1 MYYVIEYELVAFIA
15 LVIVSLK
22 YFYSKYFPSQQNRIF
37 GYLILVTLLTLLFD
51 LVTAFTLS
59 FYKIVPI
66 WLNQILNILYFSFQT
81 INPPIFL
88 IYVLSLLGQLSLLK
102 SYKVKLI
109 FIPALINLILL
120 FLNPFTKHFFNIDF
134 VYGYTYGYLFY
145 VLHIVAIVYLLI
157 ILFYSIREK
166 HKLSRV
172 QFNTIVGF
180 LFTLFITMYLQARF
194 PRYLITG
201 VILSF
206 GSIVMYFSLQN
217 PQHMKDVLTG
227 CFNYN
232 ALLEYLKEL
241 IKSKQRFHL
250 IAININE
257 FSRINRVFGLKTG
270 NQILINISEHLSSL
284 GENIWIFRMKGT
296 RFVVVTD
303 NDSLYSHIKSSL
315 ENRVESSWDI
325 GLEQIFVSISVCSMF
340 ELNKYVESVDDV
352 VNYIE
357 ISYIESE
364 VNGIRRNIISSDDGL
379 YNKIERM
386 IAVESALRNALETK
400 NGLELNFQPIFSIK
414 DKQFKSAE
422 TLLRLNDPKLGS
434 ISPAEF
440 VPIAE
445 KNGLV
450 LEMDLLVVEKVCQFI
465 AQYNPKDSLGLDY
478 LSINLSA
485 AEFLNIN
492 MPKRITELFNQY
504 NINPEF
510 IVFEITETVA
520 TVSYTIVKTCMHE
533 YQSLGFKFAIDDF
546 GTGYANLSQVV
557 RLPFSIVKIDREL
570 LFGSRIVLEDML
582 HMFKRLG
589 LVTIIEGVETYEQSE
604 FIKEM
609 EVDYIQGY
617 LYSNPLDV
625 KNFIDFCKMSNN
637 NI

>member
-37 GYLILVTLLTLLFD
+37 GYLLLVTLLTLLFD
-51 LVTAFTLS
+51 LITAFTLS
-59 FYKIVPI
+59 FYKIIPV
-66 WLNQILNILYFSFQT
+66 WLNQILNVLYFSFQT

-88 IYVLSLLGQLSLLK
+88 VYVLSLLGQLSLLR
-102 SYKVKLI
+102 SYKIKLI
-109 FIPALINLILL
+109 FVPAFVNLILL
-120 FLNPFTKHFFNIDF
+120 ILNPLSNHFFNIDTIN
-134 VYGYTYGYLFY
+134 GYTYGYLFY
-145 VLHIVAIVYLLI
+145 VLHIVAIIYLLI
-157 ILFYSIREK
+157 IFFYSIYGRK
-166 HKLSRV
+166 NLSKV
-172 QFNTIVGF
+172 QFNTIIGF
-180 LFTLFITMYLQARF
+180 LVSIFITMYLQARF

-206 GSIVMYFSLQN
+206 GSIIMYFSLQN

-257 FSRINRVFGLKTG
+257 FNRINRVFGLKNG
-270 NQILINISEHLSSL
+270 NQILINISKYILSLSD
-284 GENIWIFRMKGT
+284 NIWIFRMKGT

-303 NDSLYSHIKSSL
+303 NDSLYSIIKSNL
-315 ENRVESSWDI
+315 ENKIETSWDT
-325 GLEQIFVSISVCSMF
+325 GSNQIFVSMSICCMF
-340 ELNKYVESVDDV
+340 ELNKFIKSIDDV
-352 VNYIE
+352 VNFIE
-357 ISYIESE
+357 TSFLESE
-364 VNGIRRNIISSDDGL
+364 INGVRENIISSDNGL

-386 IAVESALRNALETK
+386 MAVELALRNALNT
-400 NGLELNFQPIFSIK
+400 NSGLALNFQPIFSLK
-414 DKQFKSAE
+414 DKKFKSAE

-450 LEMDLLVVEKVCQFI
+450 LQMDLLVVEKVCQFI
-465 AQYNPKDSLGLDY
+465 AQYNPKETLGLDY

-485 AEFLNIN
+485 AEFMNIN
-492 MPKRITELFNQY
+492 MPKRMTELLKQY
-504 NINPEF
+504 HIEPEF

-520 TVSYTIVKTCMHE
+520 TVSYAIVSSCMHE
-533 YQSLGFKFAIDDF
+533 YQSLGFRFAIDDF

-557 RLPFSIVKIDREL
+557 SLPFSIVKIDRDL
-570 LFGSRIVLEDML
+570 LFGSKIVLEDML

-589 LVTIIEGVETYEQSE
+589 MVNIIEGVESYDQLDL
-604 FIKEM
+604 IKEM
-609 EVDYIQGY
+609 EVDFIQGY
-617 LYSNPLDV
+617 LYSNPLDI
-625 KNFIDFCKMSNN
+625 NSFIKFCKKRNN
-637 NI
+637 

>member
-37 GYLILVTLLTLLFD
+37 GYLLLVTLLTLLFD
-51 LVTAFTLS
+51 LITAFTLS
-59 FYKIVPI
+59 FYKIIPV
-66 WLNQILNILYFSFQT
+66 WLNQILNVLYFSFQT

-88 IYVLSLLGQLSLLK
+88 VYVLSLLGQLSLLS
-102 SYKVKLI
+102 SYKIKLI
-109 FIPALINLILL
+109 FVPAFVNLILL
-120 FLNPFTKHFFNIDF
+120 ILNPLSNHFFNIDTIN
-134 VYGYTYGYLFY
+134 GYTYGYLFY
-145 VLHIVAIVYLLI
+145 VLHIVAIIYLLI
-157 ILFYSIREK
+157 IFFYSIYGRK
-166 HKLSRV
+166 NLSKV
-172 QFNTIVGF
+172 QFNTIIGF
-180 LFTLFITMYLQARF
+180 LVSIFITMYLQSQF
-194 PRYLITG
+194 PRHLITG

-206 GSIVMYFSLQN
+206 GSIIMYFSLQN

-257 FSRINRVFGLKTG
+257 FNRINRVFGLKNG
-270 NQILINISEHLSSL
+270 NQILINISKYILSLSD
-284 GENIWIFRMKGT
+284 NIWIFRMKGT

-303 NDSLYSHIKSSL
+303 NDSLYSIIKSNL
-315 ENRVESSWDI
+315 ENKIETSWDT
-325 GLEQIFVSISVCSMF
+325 GSNQIFVSMSICCMF
-340 ELNKYVESVDDV
+340 ELNKFIKSIDDV
-352 VNYIE
+352 VNFIE
-357 ISYIESE
+357 TSFLESE
-364 VNGIRRNIISSDDGL
+364 INGVRENIISSDNGL

-386 IAVESALRNALETK
+386 MAVELALRNALNT
-400 NGLELNFQPIFSIK
+400 NSGLALNFQPIFSLK
-414 DKQFKSAE
+414 DKKFKSAE

-450 LEMDLLVVEKVCQFI
+450 LQMDLLVVEKVCQFI
-465 AQYNPKDSLGLDY
+465 AQYNPKETLGLDY

-485 AEFLNIN
+485 AEFMNIN
-492 MPKRITELFNQY
+492 MPKRMTELLKQY
-504 NINPEF
+504 HIEPEF

-520 TVSYTIVKTCMHE
+520 TVSYAIVSSCMHE
-533 YQSLGFKFAIDDF
+533 YQSLGFRFAIDDF

-557 RLPFSIVKIDREL
+557 SLPFSIVKIDRDL
-570 LFGSRIVLEDML
+570 LFGSKIVLEDML

-589 LVTIIEGVETYEQSE
+589 MVNIIEGVESYDQLDL
-604 FIKEM
+604 IKEM
-609 EVDYIQGY
+609 EVDFIQGY
-617 LYSNPLDV
+617 LYSNPLDI
-625 KNFIDFCKMSNN
+625 NSFIKFCKKRNN
-637 NI
+637 

>member
-37 GYLILVTLLTLLFD
+37 GYLLLVTLLTLLFD
-51 LVTAFTLS
+51 LITAFTLS
-59 FYKIVPI
+59 FYKIIPV
-66 WLNQILNILYFSFQT
+66 WLNQILNVLYFSFQT

-88 IYVLSLLGQLSLLK
+88 VYVLSLLGQLSLLR
-102 SYKVKLI
+102 SYKIKLI
-109 FIPALINLILL
+109 FVPAFVNLILL
-120 FLNPFTKHFFNIDF
+120 ILNPLSNHFFKIDMIN
-134 VYGYTYGYLFY
+134 GYTYGYLFY
-145 VLHIVAIVYLLI
+145 ILHIVAIIYLLI
-157 ILFYSIREK
+157 IFFYSIYGRK
-166 HKLSRV
+166 NLSKV
-172 QFNTIVGF
+172 QFNTIIGF
-180 LFTLFITMYLQARF
+180 LVSIFITMYLQARF
-194 PRYLITG
+194 PRHLVTG

-206 GSIVMYFSLQN
+206 GSIIMYFSLQN

-257 FSRINRVFGLKTG
+257 FNRINRVFGLKNG
-270 NQILINISEHLSSL
+270 NQILINISKYILSLSD
-284 GENIWIFRMKGT
+284 NIWIFRMKGT

-303 NDSLYSHIKSSL
+303 NDSLYSIIKSNL
-315 ENRVESSWDI
+315 ENKIETSWDT
-325 GLEQIFVSISVCSMF
+325 GSNQIFVSMSICCMF
-340 ELNKYVESVDDV
+340 ELNKFIKSIDDV
-352 VNYIE
+352 VNFIE
-357 ISYIESE
+357 TSFLESE
-364 VNGIRRNIISSDDGL
+364 INGVRENIISSDNGL

-386 IAVESALRNALETK
+386 MAVELALRNALNT
-400 NGLELNFQPIFSIK
+400 NSGLDLNFQPIFSLK
-414 DKQFKSAE
+414 DKKFKSAE

-450 LEMDLLVVEKVCQFI
+450 LQMDLLVVEKVCQFI
-465 AQYNPKDSLGLDY
+465 AQYNPKETLGLDY

-485 AEFLNIN
+485 AEFMNIN
-492 MPKRITELFNQY
+492 MPKRMTELLKQY
-504 NINPEF
+504 HIEPEF

-520 TVSYTIVKTCMHE
+520 TVSYAIVSSCMHE
-533 YQSLGFKFAIDDF
+533 YQSLGFRFAIDDF

-557 RLPFSIVKIDREL
+557 SLPFSIVKIDRDL
-570 LFGSRIVLEDML
+570 LFGSKIVLEDML

-589 LVTIIEGVETYEQSE
+589 MVNIIEGVESYDHLDL
-604 FIKEM
+604 IKEM
-609 EVDYIQGY
+609 EVDFIQGY
-617 LYSNPLDV
+617 LYSNPLDI
-625 KNFIDFCKMSNN
+625 NSFIKFCKKRNN
-637 NI
+637 

>member
-37 GYLILVTLLTLLFD
+37 GYLLLVTLLTLLFD
-51 LVTAFTLS
+51 LITAFTLS
-59 FYKIVPI
+59 FYKIIPV
-66 WLNQILNILYFSFQT
+66 WLNQILNVLYFSFQT

-88 IYVLSLLGQLSLLK
+88 VYVLSLLGQLSLLR
-102 SYKVKLI
+102 SYKIKLI
-109 FIPALINLILL
+109 FVPAFVNLILL
-120 FLNPFTKHFFNIDF
+120 ILNPLSNHFFKIDMIN
-134 VYGYTYGYLFY
+134 GYTYGYLFY
-145 VLHIVAIVYLLI
+145 ILHIVAIIYLLI
-157 ILFYSIREK
+157 IFFYSIYGRK
-166 HKLSRV
+166 NLSKV
-172 QFNTIVGF
+172 QFNTIIGF
-180 LFTLFITMYLQARF
+180 LVSIFITMYLQARF
-194 PRYLITG
+194 PRHLITG

-206 GSIVMYFSLQN
+206 GSIIMYFSLQN

-257 FSRINRVFGLKTG
+257 FNRINRVFGLKNG
-270 NQILINISEHLSSL
+270 NQILINISKYILSLSD
-284 GENIWIFRMKGT
+284 NIWIFRMKGT

-303 NDSLYSHIKSSL
+303 NDSLYSIIKSNL
-315 ENRVESSWDI
+315 ENKIETSWDT
-325 GLEQIFVSISVCSMF
+325 GSNQIFVSMSICCMF
-340 ELNKYVESVDDV
+340 ELNKFIKSIDDV
-352 VNYIE
+352 VNFIE
-357 ISYIESE
+357 TSFLESE
-364 VNGIRRNIISSDDGL
+364 INGVRENIISSDNGL

-386 IAVESALRNALETK
+386 MAVELALRNALNT
-400 NGLELNFQPIFSIK
+400 NSGLALNFQPIFSLK
-414 DKQFKSAE
+414 DKKFKSAE

-450 LEMDLLVVEKVCQFI
+450 LQMDLLVVEKVCQFI
-465 AQYNPKDSLGLDY
+465 AQYNPKETLGLDY

-485 AEFLNIN
+485 AEFMNIN
-492 MPKRITELFNQY
+492 MPKRMTELLKQY
-504 NINPEF
+504 HIEPEF

-520 TVSYTIVKTCMHE
+520 TVSYAIVSSCMHE
-533 YQSLGFKFAIDDF
+533 YQSLGFRFAIDDF

-557 RLPFSIVKIDREL
+557 SLPFSIVKIDRDL
-570 LFGSRIVLEDML
+570 LFGSKIVLEDML

-589 LVTIIEGVETYEQSE
+589 MVNIIEGVESYDQLDL
-604 FIKEM
+604 IKEM
-609 EVDYIQGY
+609 EVDFIQGY
-617 LYSNPLDV
+617 LYSNPLDI
-625 KNFIDFCKMSNN
+625 NSFIKFCKKRNN
-637 NI
+637 

>member
-37 GYLILVTLLTLLFD
+37 GYLLLVTLLTLLFD
-51 LVTAFTLS
+51 LITAFTLS
-59 FYKIVPI
+59 FYKIIPV
-66 WLNQILNILYFSFQT
+66 WLNQILNVLYFSFQT

-88 IYVLSLLGQLSLLK
+88 VYVLSLLGQLSLLR
-102 SYKVKLI
+102 SYKIKLI
-109 FIPALINLILL
+109 FVPAFVNLILL
-120 FLNPFTKHFFNIDF
+120 ILNPLSNHFFKIDMIN
-134 VYGYTYGYLFY
+134 GYTYGYLFY
-145 VLHIVAIVYLLI
+145 ILHIVAIIYLLI
-157 ILFYSIREK
+157 IFFYSIYGRK
-166 HKLSRV
+166 NLSKV
-172 QFNTIVGF
+172 QFNTIIGF
-180 LFTLFITMYLQARF
+180 LVSIFITMYLQARF
-194 PRYLITG
+194 PRHLITG

-206 GSIVMYFSLQN
+206 GSIIMYFSLQN

-257 FSRINRVFGLKTG
+257 FNRINRVFGLKNG
-270 NQILINISEHLSSL
+270 NQILINISKYILSLSD
-284 GENIWIFRMKGT
+284 NIWIFRMKGT

-303 NDSLYSHIKSSL
+303 NDSLYSIIKSNL
-315 ENRVESSWDI
+315 ENKIETSWDTDSN
-325 GLEQIFVSISVCSMF
+325 QIFVSMSICCMF
-340 ELNKYVESVDDV
+340 ELNKFIKSIDDV
-352 VNYIE
+352 VNFIE
-357 ISYIESE
+357 TSFLESE
-364 VNGIRRNIISSDDGL
+364 INGVRENIISSDNGL

-386 IAVESALRNALETK
+386 MAVELALRNALNT
-400 NGLELNFQPIFSIK
+400 NSGLALNFQPIFSLK
-414 DKQFKSAE
+414 DKKFKSAE

-450 LEMDLLVVEKVCQFI
+450 LQMDLLVVEKVCQFI
-465 AQYNPKDSLGLDY
+465 AQYNPKETLGLDY

-485 AEFLNIN
+485 AEFMNIN
-492 MPKRITELFNQY
+492 MPKRMTELLKQY
-504 NINPEF
+504 HIEPEF

-520 TVSYTIVKTCMHE
+520 TVSYAIVSSCMHE
-533 YQSLGFKFAIDDF
+533 YQSLGFRFAIDDF

-557 RLPFSIVKIDREL
+557 SLPFSIVKIDRDL
-570 LFGSRIVLEDML
+570 LFGSKIVLEDML

-589 LVTIIEGVETYEQSE
+589 MVNIIEGVESYDQLDL
-604 FIKEM
+604 IKEM
-609 EVDYIQGY
+609 EVDFIQGY
-617 LYSNPLDV
+617 LYSNPLDI
-625 KNFIDFCKMSNN
+625 NSFIKFCKKRNN
-637 NI
+637 

>member
-37 GYLILVTLLTLLFD
+37 GYLLLVTLLTLLFD
-51 LVTAFTLS
+51 LITAFTLS
-59 FYKIVPI
+59 FYKIIPV
-66 WLNQILNILYFSFQT
+66 WLNQILNVLYFSFQT

-88 IYVLSLLGQLSLLK
+88 VYVLSLLGQLSLLR
-102 SYKVKLI
+102 SYKIKLI
-109 FIPALINLILL
+109 FVPAFVNLILL
-120 FLNPFTKHFFNIDF
+120 ILNPLSNHFFKIDMIN
-134 VYGYTYGYLFY
+134 GYTYGYLFY
-145 VLHIVAIVYLLI
+145 ILHIVAIIYLLI
-157 ILFYSIREK
+157 IFFYSIYGRK
-166 HKLSRV
+166 NLSKV
-172 QFNTIVGF
+172 QFNTIIGF
-180 LFTLFITMYLQARF
+180 LVSIFITMYLQARF
-194 PRYLITG
+194 PRHLITG

-206 GSIVMYFSLQN
+206 GSIIMYFSLQN

-257 FSRINRVFGLKTG
+257 FNRINRVFGLKNG
-270 NQILINISEHLSSL
+270 NQILINISKYILSLSD
-284 GENIWIFRMKGT
+284 NIWIFRMKGT

-303 NDSLYSHIKSSL
+303 NDSLYSIIKSNL
-315 ENRVESSWDI
+315 ENKIETSWDT
-325 GLEQIFVSISVCSMF
+325 GSNQIFVSMSICCMF
-340 ELNKYVESVDDV
+340 ELNKFIKSIDDV
-352 VNYIE
+352 VNFIE
-357 ISYIESE
+357 TSFLESE
-364 VNGIRRNIISSDDGL
+364 INGVRENIISSDNGL

-386 IAVESALRNALETK
+386 MAVELTLRNALNT
-400 NGLELNFQPIFSIK
+400 NSGLDLNFQPIFSLK
-414 DKQFKSAE
+414 DKKFKSAE

-450 LEMDLLVVEKVCQFI
+450 LQMDLLVVEKVCQFI
-465 AQYNPKDSLGLDY
+465 AQYNPKETLGLDY

-485 AEFLNIN
+485 AEFMNIN
-492 MPKRITELFNQY
+492 MPKRMTELLKQY
-504 NINPEF
+504 HIEPEF

-520 TVSYTIVKTCMHE
+520 TVSYAIVSSCMHE
-533 YQSLGFKFAIDDF
+533 YQSLGFRFAIDDF

-557 RLPFSIVKIDREL
+557 SLPFSIVKIDRDL
-570 LFGSRIVLEDML
+570 LFGSKIVLEDML

-589 LVTIIEGVETYEQSE
+589 MVNIIEGVESYDQLDL
-604 FIKEM
+604 IKEM
-609 EVDYIQGY
+609 EVDFIQGY
-617 LYSNPLDV
+617 LYSNPLDI
-625 KNFIDFCKMSNN
+625 NSFIKFCKKRNN
-637 NI
+637 

>member
-37 GYLILVTLLTLLFD
+37 GYLLLVTLLTLLFD
-51 LVTAFTLS
+51 LITAFTLS
-59 FYKIVPI
+59 FYKIIPV
-66 WLNQILNILYFSFQT
+66 WLNQILNVLYFSFQT

-88 IYVLSLLGQLSLLK
+88 VYVLSLLGQLSLLR
-102 SYKVKLI
+102 SYKIKLI
-109 FIPALINLILL
+109 FVPAFVNLILL
-120 FLNPFTKHFFNIDF
+120 ILNPLSNHFFNIDTIN
-134 VYGYTYGYLFY
+134 GYTYGYLFY
-145 VLHIVAIVYLLI
+145 VLHIVAIIYLLI
-157 ILFYSIREK
+157 IFFCSIYGRK
-166 HKLSRV
+166 NLSKV
-172 QFNTIVGF
+172 QFNTIIGF
-180 LFTLFITMYLQARF
+180 LVSIFITMYLQSQF
-194 PRYLITG
+194 PRHLITG

-206 GSIVMYFSLQN
+206 GSIIMYFSLQN

-257 FSRINRVFGLKTG
+257 FNRINRVFGLKNG
-270 NQILINISEHLSSL
+270 NQILINISKYILSLSD
-284 GENIWIFRMKGT
+284 NIWIFRMKGT

-303 NDSLYSHIKSSL
+303 NDSLYSIIKSNL
-315 ENRVESSWDI
+315 ENKIETSWDT
-325 GLEQIFVSISVCSMF
+325 GSNQIFVSMSICCMF
-340 ELNKYVESVDDV
+340 ELNKFIKSIDDV
-352 VNYIE
+352 VNFIE
-357 ISYIESE
+357 TSFLESE
-364 VNGIRRNIISSDDGL
+364 INGVRENIISSDNGL

-386 IAVESALRNALETK
+386 MAVELALRNALNT
-400 NGLELNFQPIFSIK
+400 NSGLTLNFQPIFSLK
-414 DKQFKSAE
+414 DKKFKSAE

-434 ISPAEF
+434 ISPVEF

-450 LEMDLLVVEKVCQFI
+450 LQMDLLVVEKVCQFI
-465 AQYNPKDSLGLDY
+465 AQYNPKETLGLDY

-485 AEFLNIN
+485 AEFMNIN
-492 MPKRITELFNQY
+492 MPKRMTELLKQY
-504 NINPEF
+504 HIEPEF

-520 TVSYTIVKTCMHE
+520 TVSYAIVSSCMHE
-533 YQSLGFKFAIDDF
+533 YQSLGFRFAIDDF

-557 RLPFSIVKIDREL
+557 SLPFSIVKIDRDL
-570 LFGSRIVLEDML
+570 LFGSKIVLEDML

-589 LVTIIEGVETYEQSE
+589 MVNIIEGVESYDQLDL
-604 FIKEM
+604 IKEM
-609 EVDYIQGY
+609 EVDFIQGY

-625 KNFIDFCKMSNN
+625 NSFIKFCKKRNN
-637 NI
+637 

>member
-37 GYLILVTLLTLLFD
+37 GYLLLVTLLTLLFD
-51 LVTAFTLS
+51 LITAFTLS
-59 FYKIVPI
+59 FYKIIPV
-66 WLNQILNILYFSFQT
+66 WLNQILNVLYFSFQT

-88 IYVLSLLGQLSLLK
+88 VYVLSLLGQLSLLR
-102 SYKVKLI
+102 SYKIKLI
-109 FIPALINLILL
+109 FVPAFVNLILL
-120 FLNPFTKHFFNIDF
+120 ILNPLSNHFFNIDTIN
-134 VYGYTYGYLFY
+134 GYTYGYLFY
-145 VLHIVAIVYLLI
+145 VLHIVAIIYLLI
-157 ILFYSIREK
+157 IFFYSIYGRK
-166 HKLSRV
+166 NLSKV
-172 QFNTIVGF
+172 QFNTIIGF
-180 LFTLFITMYLQARF
+180 LVSIFITMYLQARF
-194 PRYLITG
+194 PRHLITG

-206 GSIVMYFSLQN
+206 GSIIMYFSLQN

-257 FSRINRVFGLKTG
+257 FNRINRVFGLKNG
-270 NQILINISEHLSSL
+270 NQILINISKYILSLSD
-284 GENIWIFRMKGT
+284 NIWIFRMKGT

-303 NDSLYSHIKSSL
+303 NDSLYSIIKSNL
-315 ENRVESSWDI
+315 ENKIETSWDT
-325 GLEQIFVSISVCSMF
+325 GSNQIFVSMSICCMF
-340 ELNKYVESVDDV
+340 ELNKFIKSIDDV
-352 VNYIE
+352 VNFIE
-357 ISYIESE
+357 TSFLESE
-364 VNGIRRNIISSDDGL
+364 INGVRENIISSDNGL

-386 IAVESALRNALETK
+386 MAVELALRNALNT
-400 NGLELNFQPIFSIK
+400 NSGLALNFQPIFSLK
-414 DKQFKSAE
+414 DKKFKSAE

-450 LEMDLLVVEKVCQFI
+450 LQMDLLVVEKVCQFI
-465 AQYNPKDSLGLDY
+465 AQYNPKETLGLDY

-485 AEFLNIN
+485 AEFMNIN
-492 MPKRITELFNQY
+492 MPKRMTELLKQY
-504 NINPEF
+504 HIEPEF

-520 TVSYTIVKTCMHE
+520 TVSYAIVSSCMHE
-533 YQSLGFKFAIDDF
+533 YQSLGFRFAIDDF

-557 RLPFSIVKIDREL
+557 SLPFSIVKIDRDL
-570 LFGSRIVLEDML
+570 LFGSKIVLEDML

-589 LVTIIEGVETYEQSE
+589 MVNIIEGVESYDQLDL
-604 FIKEM
+604 IKEM
-609 EVDYIQGY
+609 EVDFIQGY
-617 LYSNPLDV
+617 LYSNPLDI
-625 KNFIDFCKMSNN
+625 NSFIKFCKKRNN
-637 NI
+637 

>member
-37 GYLILVTLLTLLFD
+37 GYLLLVTLLTLLFD
-51 LVTAFTLS
+51 LITAFTLS
-59 FYKIVPI
+59 FYKIIPV
-66 WLNQILNILYFSFQT
+66 WLNQILNVLYFSFQT

-88 IYVLSLLGQLSLLK
+88 VYVLSLLGQLSLLR
-102 SYKVKLI
+102 SYKIKLI
-109 FIPALINLILL
+109 FVPAFVNLILL
-120 FLNPFTKHFFNIDF
+120 ILNPLSNHFFNIDTIN
-134 VYGYTYGYLFY
+134 GYTYGYLFY
-145 VLHIVAIVYLLI
+145 VLHIVAIIYLLI
-157 ILFYSIREK
+157 IFFYSIYGRK
-166 HKLSRV
+166 NLSKV
-172 QFNTIVGF
+172 QFNTIIGF
-180 LFTLFITMYLQARF
+180 LVSIFITMYLQARF

-206 GSIVMYFSLQN
+206 GSIIMYFSLQN

-257 FSRINRVFGLKTG
+257 FNRINRVFGLKNG
-270 NQILINISEHLSSL
+270 NQILINISKYILSLSD
-284 GENIWIFRMKGT
+284 NIWIFRMKGT

-303 NDSLYSHIKSSL
+303 NDSLYSIIKSNL
-315 ENRVESSWDI
+315 ENKIETSWDT
-325 GLEQIFVSISVCSMF
+325 GSNQIFVSMSICCMF
-340 ELNKYVESVDDV
+340 ELNKFIKSIDDV
-352 VNYIE
+352 VNFIE
-357 ISYIESE
+357 TSFLESE
-364 VNGIRRNIISSDDGL
+364 INGVRENIISSDNGL

-386 IAVESALRNALETK
+386 MAVELALRNALNT
-400 NGLELNFQPIFSIK
+400 NSGLALNFQPIFSLK
-414 DKQFKSAE
+414 DKKFKSAE

-450 LEMDLLVVEKVCQFI
+450 LQMDLLVVEKVCQFI
-465 AQYNPKDSLGLDY
+465 AQYNPKETLGLDY

-485 AEFLNIN
+485 AEFMNIN
-492 MPKRITELFNQY
+492 MPKRMTELLKQY
-504 NINPEF
+504 HIEPEF

-520 TVSYTIVKTCMHE
+520 TVSYAIVSSCMHE
-533 YQSLGFKFAIDDF
+533 YQSLGFRFAIDDF

-557 RLPFSIVKIDREL
+557 SLPFSIVKIDRDL
-570 LFGSRIVLEDML
+570 LFGSKIVLEDML

-589 LVTIIEGVETYEQSE
+589 MVNIIEGVESYDQLDL
-604 FIKEM
+604 IKEM
-609 EVDYIQGY
+609 EVDFIQGY

-625 KNFIDFCKMSNN
+625 NSFIKFCKKRNN
-637 NI
+637 

>member
-37 GYLILVTLLTLLFD
+37 GYLLLVTLLTLLFD
-51 LVTAFTLS
+51 LITAFTLS
-59 FYKIVPI
+59 FYKIIPV
-66 WLNQILNILYFSFQT
+66 WLNQILNVLYFSFQT

-88 IYVLSLLGQLSLLK
+88 VYVLSLLGQLSLLR

-109 FIPALINLILL
+109 FVPAFVNLILL
-120 FLNPFTKHFFNIDF
+120 ILNPLSNHFFKIDMIN
-134 VYGYTYGYLFY
+134 GYTYGYLFY
-145 VLHIVAIVYLLI
+145 ILHIVAIIYLLI
-157 ILFYSIREK
+157 IFFYSIYGRK
-166 HKLSRV
+166 NLSKV
-172 QFNTIVGF
+172 QFNTIIGF
-180 LFTLFITMYLQARF
+180 LVSIFITMYLQARF
-194 PRYLITG
+194 PRHLITG

-206 GSIVMYFSLQN
+206 GSIIMYFSLQN

-257 FSRINRVFGLKTG
+257 FNRINRVFGLKNG
-270 NQILINISEHLSSL
+270 NQILINISKYILSLSD
-284 GENIWIFRMKGT
+284 NIWIFRMKGT

-303 NDSLYSHIKSSL
+303 NDSLYSIIKSNL
-315 ENRVESSWDI
+315 ENKIETSWDT
-325 GLEQIFVSISVCSMF
+325 GSNQIFVSMSICCMF
-340 ELNKYVESVDDV
+340 ELNKFIKSIDDV
-352 VNYIE
+352 VNFIE
-357 ISYIESE
+357 TSFLESE
-364 VNGIRRNIISSDDGL
+364 INGVRENIISSDNGL

-386 IAVESALRNALETK
+386 MAVELALRNALNT
-400 NGLELNFQPIFSIK
+400 NSGLALNFQPIFSLK
-414 DKQFKSAE
+414 DKKFKSAE

-450 LEMDLLVVEKVCQFI
+450 LQMDLLVVEKVCQFI
-465 AQYNPKDSLGLDY
+465 AQYNPKETLGLDY

-485 AEFLNIN
+485 AEFMNIN
-492 MPKRITELFNQY
+492 MPKRMTELLKQY
-504 NINPEF
+504 HIEPEF

-520 TVSYTIVKTCMHE
+520 TVSYAIVSSCMHE
-533 YQSLGFKFAIDDF
+533 YQSLGFRFAIDDF

-557 RLPFSIVKIDREL
+557 SLPFSIVKIDRDL
-570 LFGSRIVLEDML
+570 LFGSKIVLEDML

-589 LVTIIEGVETYEQSE
+589 MVNIIEGVESYDQLDL
-604 FIKEM
+604 IKEM
-609 EVDYIQGY
+609 EVDFIQGY
-617 LYSNPLDV
+617 LYSNPLDI
-625 KNFIDFCKMSNN
+625 NSFIKFCKKRNN
-637 NI
+637 

>member
-37 GYLILVTLLTLLFD
+37 GYLLLVTLLTLLFD
-51 LVTAFTLS
+51 LITAFTLS
-59 FYKIVPI
+59 FYKIIPI
-66 WLNQILNILYFSFQT
+66 WLNQILNVLYFSFQT

-88 IYVLSLLGQLSLLK
+88 VYVLSLLGQLSLLR
-102 SYKVKLI
+102 SYKIKLI
-109 FIPALINLILL
+109 FVPAFVNLILL
-120 FLNPFTKHFFNIDF
+120 ILNPLSNHFFNIDTIN
-134 VYGYTYGYLFY
+134 GYTYGYLFY
-145 VLHIVAIVYLLI
+145 VLHIVAIIYLLI
-157 ILFYSIREK
+157 IFFYSIYGRK
-166 HKLSRV
+166 NLSKV
-172 QFNTIVGF
+172 QFNTIIGF
-180 LFTLFITMYLQARF
+180 LVSIFITMYLQARF

-206 GSIVMYFSLQN
+206 GSIIMYFSLQN

-257 FSRINRVFGLKTG
+257 FNRINRVFGLKNG
-270 NQILINISEHLSSL
+270 NQILINISKYILSLSD
-284 GENIWIFRMKGT
+284 NIWIFRMKGT

-303 NDSLYSHIKSSL
+303 NDSLYSIIKSNL
-315 ENRVESSWDI
+315 ENKIETSWDT
-325 GLEQIFVSISVCSMF
+325 GSNQIFVSMSICCMF
-340 ELNKYVESVDDV
+340 ELNKFIKSIDDV
-352 VNYIE
+352 VNFIE
-357 ISYIESE
+357 TSFLESE
-364 VNGIRRNIISSDDGL
+364 INGVRENIISSDNGL

-386 IAVESALRNALETK
+386 MAVELALRNALNT
-400 NGLELNFQPIFSIK
+400 NSGLALNFQPIFSLK
-414 DKQFKSAE
+414 DKKFKSAE

-450 LEMDLLVVEKVCQFI
+450 LQMDLLVVEKVCQFI
-465 AQYNPKDSLGLDY
+465 AQYNPKETLGLDY

-485 AEFLNIN
+485 AEFMNIN
-492 MPKRITELFNQY
+492 MPKRMTELLKQY
-504 NINPEF
+504 HIEPEF

-520 TVSYTIVKTCMHE
+520 TVSYAIVSSCMHE
-533 YQSLGFKFAIDDF
+533 YQSLGFRFAIDDF

-557 RLPFSIVKIDREL
+557 SLPFSIVKIDRDL
-570 LFGSRIVLEDML
+570 LFGSKIVLEDML

-589 LVTIIEGVETYEQSE
+589 MVNIIEGVESYDQLDL
-604 FIKEM
+604 IKEM
-609 EVDYIQGY
+609 EVDFIQGY

-625 KNFIDFCKMSNN
+625 NSFIKFCKKRNN
-637 NI
+637 

>member
-37 GYLILVTLLTLLFD
+37 GYLLLVTLLTLLFD
-51 LVTAFTLS
+51 LITAFTLS
-59 FYKIVPI
+59 FYKIIPV
-66 WLNQILNILYFSFQT
+66 WLNQILNVLYFSFQT

-88 IYVLSLLGQLSLLK
+88 VYVLSLLGQLSLLR
-102 SYKVKLI
+102 SYKIKLI
-109 FIPALINLILL
+109 FVPAFVNLILL
-120 FLNPFTKHFFNIDF
+120 ILNPLSNHFFKIDMIN
-134 VYGYTYGYLFY
+134 GYTYGYLFY
-145 VLHIVAIVYLLI
+145 ILHIVAIIYLLI
-157 ILFYSIREK
+157 IFFYSIYGRK
-166 HKLSRV
+166 NLSKV
-172 QFNTIVGF
+172 QFNTIIGF
-180 LFTLFITMYLQARF
+180 LVSIFITMYLQARF

-206 GSIVMYFSLQN
+206 GSIIMYFSLQN

-257 FSRINRVFGLKTG
+257 FNRINRVFGLKNG
-270 NQILINISEHLSSL
+270 NQILINISKYILSLSD
-284 GENIWIFRMKGT
+284 NIWIFRMKGT

-303 NDSLYSHIKSSL
+303 NDSLYSIIKSNL
-315 ENRVESSWDI
+315 ENKIETSWDT
-325 GLEQIFVSISVCSMF
+325 GSNQIFVSMSICCMF
-340 ELNKYVESVDDV
+340 ELNKFIKSIDDV
-352 VNYIE
+352 VNFIE
-357 ISYIESE
+357 TSFLESE
-364 VNGIRRNIISSDDGL
+364 INGVRENIISSDNGL

-386 IAVESALRNALETK
+386 MAVELALRNALNT
-400 NGLELNFQPIFSIK
+400 NSGLALNFQPIFSLK
-414 DKQFKSAE
+414 DKKFKSAE

-450 LEMDLLVVEKVCQFI
+450 LQMDLLVVEKVCQFI
-465 AQYNPKDSLGLDY
+465 AQYNPKETLGLDY

-485 AEFLNIN
+485 AEFMNIN
-492 MPKRITELFNQY
+492 MPKRMTELLKQY
-504 NINPEF
+504 HIEPEF

-520 TVSYTIVKTCMHE
+520 TVSYAIVSSCMHE
-533 YQSLGFKFAIDDF
+533 YQSLGFRFAIDDF

-557 RLPFSIVKIDREL
+557 SLPFSIVKIDRDL
-570 LFGSRIVLEDML
+570 LFGSKIVLEDML

-589 LVTIIEGVETYEQSE
+589 MVNIIEGVESYDQLDL
-604 FIKEM
+604 IKEM
-609 EVDYIQGY
+609 EVDFIQGY
-617 LYSNPLDV
+617 LYSNPLDI
-625 KNFIDFCKMSNN
+625 NSFIKFCKKRNN
-637 NI
+637 

>member
-37 GYLILVTLLTLLFD
+37 GYLLLVTLLTLLFD
-51 LVTAFTLS
+51 LITAFTLS
-59 FYKIVPI
+59 FYKIIPV
-66 WLNQILNILYFSFQT
+66 WLNQILNVLYFSFQT

-88 IYVLSLLGQLSLLK
+88 VYVLSLLGQLSLLR
-102 SYKVKLI
+102 SYKIKLI
-109 FIPALINLILL
+109 FVPAFVNLILL
-120 FLNPFTKHFFNIDF
+120 ILNPLSNHFFNIDTIN
-134 VYGYTYGYLFY
+134 GYTYGYLFY
-145 VLHIVAIVYLLI
+145 VLHIVAIIYLLI
-157 ILFYSIREK
+157 IFFYSIYGRK
-166 HKLSRV
+166 NLSKV
-172 QFNTIVGF
+172 QFNTIIGF
-180 LFTLFITMYLQARF
+180 LVSIFITMYLQARF

-206 GSIVMYFSLQN
+206 GSIIMYFSLQN

-257 FSRINRVFGLKTG
+257 FNRINRVFGLKNG
-270 NQILINISEHLSSL
+270 NQILINISKYILSLSD
-284 GENIWIFRMKGT
+284 NIWIFRMKGT

-303 NDSLYSHIKSSL
+303 NDSLYSIIKSNL
-315 ENRVESSWDI
+315 ENKIETSWDT
-325 GLEQIFVSISVCSMF
+325 GSNQIFVSMSICCMF
-340 ELNKYVESVDDV
+340 ELNKFIKSIDDV
-352 VNYIE
+352 VNFIE
-357 ISYIESE
+357 TSFLESE
-364 VNGIRRNIISSDDGL
+364 INGVRENIISSDNGL

-386 IAVESALRNALETK
+386 MAVELALRNALNT
-400 NGLELNFQPIFSIK
+400 NSGLTLNFQPIFSLK
-414 DKQFKSAE
+414 DKKFKSAE

-450 LEMDLLVVEKVCQFI
+450 LQMDLLVVEKVCQFI
-465 AQYNPKDSLGLDY
+465 AQYNPKETLGLDY

-485 AEFLNIN
+485 AEFMNIN
-492 MPKRITELFNQY
+492 MPKRMTELLKQY
-504 NINPEF
+504 HIEPEF

-520 TVSYTIVKTCMHE
+520 TVSYAIVSSCMHE
-533 YQSLGFKFAIDDF
+533 YQSLGFRFAIDDF

-557 RLPFSIVKIDREL
+557 SLPFSIVKIDRDL
-570 LFGSRIVLEDML
+570 LFGSKIVLEDML

-589 LVTIIEGVETYEQSE
+589 MVNIIEGVESYDQLDL
-604 FIKEM
+604 IKEM
-609 EVDYIQGY
+609 EVDFIQGY

-625 KNFIDFCKMSNN
+625 NSFIKFCKKRNN
-637 NI
+637 

>member
-37 GYLILVTLLTLLFD
+37 GYLLLVTLLTLLFD
-51 LVTAFTLS
+51 LITAFTLS
-59 FYKIVPI
+59 FYKIIPV
-66 WLNQILNILYFSFQT
+66 WLNQILNVLYFSFQT

-88 IYVLSLLGQLSLLK
+88 VYVLSLLGQLSLLR
-102 SYKVKLI
+102 SYKIKLI
-109 FIPALINLILL
+109 FVPAFVNLILL
-120 FLNPFTKHFFNIDF
+120 ILNPLSNHFFKIDMIN
-134 VYGYTYGYLFY
+134 GYTYGYLFY
-145 VLHIVAIVYLLI
+145 ILHIVAIIYLLI
-157 ILFYSIREK
+157 IFFYSIYGRK
-166 HKLSRV
+166 NLSKV
-172 QFNTIVGF
+172 QFNTIIGF
-180 LFTLFITMYLQARF
+180 LVSIFITMYLQARF
-194 PRYLITG
+194 PRHLITG

-206 GSIVMYFSLQN
+206 GSIIMYFSLQN

-257 FSRINRVFGLKTG
+257 FNRINRVFGLKNG
-270 NQILINISEHLSSL
+270 NQILINISKYILSLSD
-284 GENIWIFRMKGT
+284 NIWIFRMKGT

-303 NDSLYSHIKSSL
+303 NDSLYSIIKSNL
-315 ENRVESSWDI
+315 ENKIETSWDT
-325 GLEQIFVSISVCSMF
+325 GSNQIFVSMSICCMF
-340 ELNKYVESVDDV
+340 ELNKFIKSIDDV
-352 VNYIE
+352 VNFIE
-357 ISYIESE
+357 TSFLESE
-364 VNGIRRNIISSDDGL
+364 INGVRENIISSDNGL

-386 IAVESALRNALETK
+386 MAVELALRNALNT
-400 NGLELNFQPIFSIK
+400 NSGLDLNFQPIFSLK
-414 DKQFKSAE
+414 DKKFKSAE

-450 LEMDLLVVEKVCQFI
+450 LQMDLLVVEKVCQFI
-465 AQYNPKDSLGLDY
+465 AQYNPKETLGLDY

-485 AEFLNIN
+485 AEFMNIN
-492 MPKRITELFNQY
+492 MPKRMTELLKQY
-504 NINPEF
+504 HIEPEF

-520 TVSYTIVKTCMHE
+520 TVSYAIVSSCMHE
-533 YQSLGFKFAIDDF
+533 YQSLGFRFAIDDF

-557 RLPFSIVKIDREL
+557 SLPFSIVKIDRDL
-570 LFGSRIVLEDML
+570 LFGSKIVLEDML

-589 LVTIIEGVETYEQSE
+589 MVNIIEGVESYDQLDL
-604 FIKEM
+604 IKEM
-609 EVDYIQGY
+609 EVDFIQGY
-617 LYSNPLDV
+617 LYSNPLDI
-625 KNFIDFCKMSNN
+625 NSFIKFCKKRNN
-637 NI
+637 

>member
-37 GYLILVTLLTLLFD
+37 GYLLLVTLLTLLFD
-51 LVTAFTLS
+51 LITAFTLS
-59 FYKIVPI
+59 FYKIIPV
-66 WLNQILNILYFSFQT
+66 WLNQILNVLYFSFQT

-88 IYVLSLLGQLSLLK
+88 VYVLSLLGQLSLLR
-102 SYKVKLI
+102 SYKIKLI
-109 FIPALINLILL
+109 FVPAFVNLILL
-120 FLNPFTKHFFNIDF
+120 ILNPLSNHFFKIDMIN
-134 VYGYTYGYLFY
+134 GYTYGYLFY
-145 VLHIVAIVYLLI
+145 ILHIVAIIYLLI
-157 ILFYSIREK
+157 IFFYSIYGRK
-166 HKLSRV
+166 NLSKV
-172 QFNTIVGF
+172 QFNTIIGF
-180 LFTLFITMYLQARF
+180 LVSIFITMYLQARF

-206 GSIVMYFSLQN
+206 GSIIMYFSLQN

-257 FSRINRVFGLKTG
+257 FNRINRVFGLKNG
-270 NQILINISEHLSSL
+270 NQILINISKYILSLSD
-284 GENIWIFRMKGT
+284 NIWIFRMKGT

-303 NDSLYSHIKSSL
+303 NDSLYSIIKSNL
-315 ENRVESSWDI
+315 ENKIETSWDT
-325 GLEQIFVSISVCSMF
+325 GSNQIFVSMSICCMF
-340 ELNKYVESVDDV
+340 ELNKFIKSIDDV
-352 VNYIE
+352 VNFIE
-357 ISYIESE
+357 TSFLESE
-364 VNGIRRNIISSDDGL
+364 INGVRENIISSDNGL

-386 IAVESALRNALETK
+386 MAVELALRNALNT
-400 NGLELNFQPIFSIK
+400 NSGLTLNFQPIFSLK
-414 DKQFKSAE
+414 DKKFKSAE

-450 LEMDLLVVEKVCQFI
+450 LQMDLLVVEKVCQFI
-465 AQYNPKDSLGLDY
+465 AQYNPKETLGLDY

-485 AEFLNIN
+485 AEFMNIN
-492 MPKRITELFNQY
+492 MPKRMTELLKQY
-504 NINPEF
+504 HIEPEF

-520 TVSYTIVKTCMHE
+520 TVSYAIVSSCMHE
-533 YQSLGFKFAIDDF
+533 YQSLGFRFAIDDF

-557 RLPFSIVKIDREL
+557 SLPFSIVKIDRDL
-570 LFGSRIVLEDML
+570 LFGSKIVLEDML

-589 LVTIIEGVETYEQSE
+589 MVNIIEGVESYDQLDL
-604 FIKEM
+604 IKEM
-609 EVDYIQGY
+609 EVDFIQGY
-617 LYSNPLDV
+617 LYSNPLDI
-625 KNFIDFCKMSNN
+625 NSFIKFCKKRNN
-637 NI
+637 